1 MIDIIIPVYNTPIN
15 DLERCFKSID
25 KQTFNNYKV
34 YIIDDGSNDE
44 TKEYLDNYA
53 KNNNHYIISHINNG
67 GVSNARN
74 IGIEISNSK
83 YLTFVDSDDTI
94 EETFLEEAYNL
105 IDSNNLDLI
114 VGGYNEIENGVVT
127 RIRKS
132 LPGLF
137 IYEND
142 TINNFKEKLISGKTN
157 DRNKEINDLPTGRIY
172 TRVFRR
178 ESLNNLRFNTNIHIS
193 EDTLFMIDY
202 TTNDKRIGIIDR
214 IWYNYYK
221 NSYSIS
227 NNTDVDKIKDFI
239 KEIEIRLENENN
251 EIIKEAYKVRI
262 NKANNY
268 IKEIYENN

>member
-1 MIDIIIPVYNTPIN
+1 MIDIIIPIYNTPIN

-53 KNNNHYIISHINNG
+53 KDNNHYIISHINNG

-227 NNTDVDKIKDFI
+227 NNTDVNKIKDFI